1 MDLVFGDTA
10 AHEERQRIIQIEA
23 ELRGTPIVD
32 SGRVKDKLVEED
44 EHAA

>member
-23 ELRGTPIVD
+23 ELRGTPVAGLD
-32 SGRVKDKLVEED
+32 HAKYKMVEED
-44 EHAA
+44 EHV